1 VKIPLSAPDIT
12 DAEIEAVTAVLRTPS
27 LSRGRH
33 LVEFEAA
40 LAARVGAPHAVG
52 VSSGTAALHL
62 AIRACG
68 IAAGDEVITTPFS
81 FIATANAL
89 LYERAVPVFVD
100 IDPITLNI
108 DPDRI
113 EAAITPRT
121 RAILVVHVFGRP
133 APMEPILDIA
143 RRHHLLVIED
153 ACEALGAEIAGRA
166 AGTLGV
172 CGIFSFYPNKQMTTG
187 EGGMIVTAD
196 PAIAALC
203 RSLRNH
209 GRDDEADGMT
219 YHRLGYNYRLGEL
232 AAAIG
237 VVQLARL
244 STMLPRR
251 QAVAEAYGAR
261 LAGHADLVCPPP
273 DTPGSRTSWFAYV
286 VRLSD
291 AFGRSDRDAVAA
303 GLVEAGI
310 GCGRYFPPLHLQPHV
325 AVATGKK
332 KGDFPQTE
340 AAADRTLALPFSDR
354 LSEHDMAGVC
364 GALLRLTA
372 ERRAYSSP
380 R

>member
-12 DAEIEAVTAVLRTPS
+12 DAEIEAVTAVLRTPV

-68 IAAGDEVITTPFS
+68 ISAGDEVITTPFS

-89 LYERAVPVFVD
+89 LYERAQPVFVD
-100 IDPITLNI
+100 IDPVTLNI

-133 APMEPILDIA
+133 APMERILDIA
-143 RRHHLLVIED
+143 RRHSLLVIED

-166 AGTLGV
+166 AGTLGA
-172 CGIFSFYPNKQMTTG
+172 CGVFSFYPNKQMTTG

-196 PAIAALC
+196 PRIAALC

-232 AAAIG
+232 ASALG
-237 VVQLARL
+237 VVQLGRL
-244 STMLPRR
+244 AAILSRR
-251 QAVAEAYGAR
+251 QAVAEAYRAR
-261 LAGHADLVCPPP
+261 LAGHVDLAGPPP
-273 DTPGSRTSWFAYV
+273 DAPGSRTSWFVYV

-291 AFGRSDRDAVAA
+291 AFNRGDRDAIAA
-303 GLVEAGI
+303 GLAREGI
-310 GCGRYFPPLHLQPHV
+310 GCGRYFPPLHLQEHI
-325 AVATGKK
+325 AGATGKK
-332 KGDFPQTE
+332 KGDFPHTE
-340 AAADRTLALPFSDR
+340 AAADRTLALPFSDGI
-354 LSEHDMAGVC
+354 SDVEIDGVC
-364 GALLRLTA
+364 EALLRLTA
-372 ERRAYSSP
+372 QRRAYSASQ
-380 R
+380 

>member
-1 VKIPLSAPDIT
+1 VKIPLSAPDVT
-12 DAEIEAVTAVLRTPS
+12 EAEIEAVAAVLRTPS

-68 IAAGDEVITTPFS
+68 ITAGDDVITTPFS

-89 LYERAVPVFVD
+89 LYERAVPVFAD
-100 IDPITLNI
+100 IDPGTLNI

-113 EAAITPRT
+113 EAAITPRA

-133 APMEPILDIA
+133 APMERILDIA
-143 RRHHLLVIED
+143 RRHSLLVIED
-153 ACEALGAEIAGRA
+153 ACEALGTEVAGRA

-172 CGIFSFYPNKQMTTG
+172 CGVFSFYPNKQMTTG

-196 PAIAALC
+196 PRIAALC

-232 AAAIG
+232 ASALG

-244 STMLPRR
+244 ATMLPRR
-251 QAVAEAYGAR
+251 QAVAEAYSER
-261 LAGHADLVCPPP
+261 LAGQADLVCPPP
-273 DTPGSRTSWFAYV
+273 DAPGSRTSWFAYV

-291 AFGRSDRDAVAA
+291 AFDRRDRDAVAA
-303 GLVEAGI
+303 GLTREGI
-310 GCGRYFPPLHLQPHV
+310 GCGRYFAPLHLQPHV
-325 AVATGKK
+325 AEATGKK
-332 KGDFPQTE
+332 KGDFPHTE
-340 AAADRTLALPFSDR
+340 AAADRTLALPFSDA
-354 LSEHDMAGVC
+354 LSNYEIDGVC
-364 GALLRLTA
+364 EALLRLTA
-372 ERRAYSSP
+372 ERRAYSSS